1 MDPNTATRAEFTAH
15 LTSKPI
21 PTSAAPAWKKL
32 VITLRVLL
40 DKLAAQPAMAANLQ
54 QTYMTPANSKNKV
67 YFMWDFVG
75 RTLGYVYMV
84 DPSLEG
90 LGRQEKE
97 KWDEAKGRA
106 VYSSQLIRDEM
117 KGMLNMMT
125 EQTYPGA
132 EGEAS

>member
-40 DKLAAQPAMAANLQ
+40 DKLAAHPAMAANLQ

-90 LGRQEKE
+90 LGRQEKK